1 MIEKHRKILRVLII
15 NPPSLFDP
23 KDPFTTGI
31 VYMPIGLAYLA
42 ANLRESKI
50 EFQVLDAFGS
60 APKRSSKFRNFVRLG
75 LDNNEILQYVKD
87 YAPNII
93 LFYANQVLNHDALV
107 ELIGVIR
114 RTDPSISLGVLENSQ
129 AVTAY
134 KVNAVA
140 EVFFKEGIDFLVSGE
155 LEIRVVELLHFLES
169 ENFQL
174 DGCEIDGISRPGK
187 LSEPVLR
194 KSSLD
199 QLATPLWELFPLES
213 YWSLDYA
220 HGPKTRSRYL
230 PLLTSRGCP
239 FSCDFCVVPSV
250 TQRKWNSRS
259 PKSIYGEMLDHYIK
273 FKVSEFHLEDLNPT
287 INEERMVE
295 LANLIIASGNDFT
308 WKIAA
313 GTKIETIK
321 DLNTFQL
328 LAKSGLK
335 FISMSPESGSYR
347 VQKKIGKTFNKP
359 YGIRVAKVCR
369 ENDIAIQACFVLGF
383 PGETNLDLCQ
393 TFLYI
398 CQLTWAGLDEV
409 ALFIVAPI
417 PGSRLST
424 RFVNTNDSLSELN
437 FSPKWRK
444 DYRKLFFSR
453 ILMYGSFLIIKFVR
467 HPFEIVRFLKNVS
480 SRKFRTKMEMTLFRG
495 FLLFRIAKK
504 LQSQSANRKKW
515 GESNYFP
522 N

>member
-1 MIEKHRKILRVLII
+1 MRLKPYTRFGSLEMIETHKTIPRVLLI

-42 ANLRESKI
+42 ANLKESKI
-50 EFQVLDAFGS
+50 EFQVLDAFGL
-60 APKRSSKFRNFVRLG
+60 APKSSSKLNNFVRLG
-75 LDNNEILQYVKD
+75 LDNDNILQHVKD

-93 LFYANQVLNHDALV
+93 LAYANQVLNHDALI
-107 ELIGVIR
+107 ELIGILR
-114 RTDPSISLGVLENSQ
+114 QTDSSIFLGVLENSQ

-140 EVFFKEGIDFLVSGE
+140 EVFFKAGIDFLVSGE
-155 LEIRVVELLHFLES
+155 LEIRVVELLRFLES

-174 DGCEIDGISRPGK
+174 SGCEIDGISRPGK
-187 LSEPVLR
+187 LSEPIHR
-194 KSSLD
+194 KTSLD
-199 QLATPLWELFPLES
+199 HLATPLWELFPLES

-220 HGPKTRSRYL
+220 HGPKSRSKYL

-259 PKSIYGEMLDHYIK
+259 PKSIYGEMLDHFVK
-273 FKVSEFHLEDLNPT
+273 FNVDEFHLEDLNPT

-295 LANLIIASGNDFT
+295 LANLIVASGNDFA

-321 DLNTFQL
+321 ELNTFQL

-335 FISMSPESGSYR
+335 FISMSPESGSYK
-347 VQKKIGKTFNKP
+347 VQKMIGKSFNKP
-359 YGIRVAKVCR
+359 YGIKVAKVCR

-383 PGETNLDLCQ
+383 PGETNLDLFH
-393 TFLYI
+393 TFSYI

-417 PGSRLST
+417 PGSKLST
-424 RFVNTNDSLSELN
+424 RFANANESLSELN
-437 FSPKWRK
+437 FSPKWRS

-453 ILMYGSFLIIKFVR
+453 ILMYGAFLVIKFAR
-467 HPFEIVRFLKNVS
+467 HPFEIVRFLRNIS
-480 SRKFRTKMEMTLFRG
+480 SRNFRTKMEMTLFRG
-495 FLLFRIAKK
+495 FLLSRIARK
-504 LQSQSANRKKW
+504 LKSL
-515 GESNYFP
+515 
-522 N
+522 